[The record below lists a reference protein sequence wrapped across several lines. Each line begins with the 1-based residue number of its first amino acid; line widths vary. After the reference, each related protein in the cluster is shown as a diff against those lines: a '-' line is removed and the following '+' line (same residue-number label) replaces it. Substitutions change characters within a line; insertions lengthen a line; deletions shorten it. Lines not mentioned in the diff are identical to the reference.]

1 MGLAGTKIKQR
12 FGNDPRNTNWSN
24 DTSRFGHQYLAK
36 MGWQQGSGLGLVSHA
51 LTTHVK
57 VSIKDD
63 NLGLGAKLHKRKA
76 NGDGGLEEEGTAGL
90 DAFQRILGRLNG
102 KENVVNK
109 VLDNVRDDDIING
122 KWGMRFVKGETLLST
137 WDKESKKL
145 ISYKNIED
153 DGKKSRKRKADESET
168 KEDKKT
174 LKKYKKEKKDK
185 KEKKEKKDKKDKKD
199 KIRTGSDETLVSK
212 ESSATPPPIATR
224 LSARSKWIKQKR
236 ASVMDSKALNEIF
249 MITN

>member
-174 LKKYKKEKKDK
+174 LKKHKKEKKDK

>member
-102 KENVVNK
+102 KEDVVNK

-174 LKKYKKEKKDK
+174 LKKHKKEKKDK

>member
-1 MGLAGTKIKQR
+1 M
-12 FGNDPRNTNWSN
+12 
-24 DTSRFGHQYLAK
+24 
-36 MGWQQGSGLGLVSHA
+36 
-51 LTTHVK
+51 
-57 VSIKDD
+57 
-63 NLGLGAKLHKRKA
+63 
-76 NGDGGLEEEGTAGL
+76 
-90 DAFQRILGRLNG
+90 
-102 KENVVNK
+102 VNK

>member
-102 KENVVNK
+102 KEDVVNK